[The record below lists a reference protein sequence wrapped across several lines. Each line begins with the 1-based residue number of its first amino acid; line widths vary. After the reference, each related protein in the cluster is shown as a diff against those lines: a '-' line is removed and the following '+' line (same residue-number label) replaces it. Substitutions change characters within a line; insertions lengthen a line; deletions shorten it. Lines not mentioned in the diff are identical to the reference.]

1 MMSRGIV
8 LTVAALTIGLL
19 QPLTVPERSS
29 LPPGLALAEEMNFTV
44 EGKISQHVGNK
55 LTLNAE
61 GNIIFHVI
69 YNDKTEIKNKDG
81 GPGSPK
87 DLQVGTRIHVDGDLQ
102 ESGEIIAQRISIQSD
117 SAGEKR

>member
-1 MMSRGIV
+1 M
-8 LTVAALTIGLL
+8 TVAVLAIGLF
-19 QPLTVPERSS
+19 QPSAVPDRGSP
-29 LPPGLALAEEMNFTV
+29 PPGLAIAEEMNFTV
-44 EGKISQHVGNK
+44 EGKITQHAGNK
-55 LTLNAE
+55 LTLNTE

-87 DLQVGTRIHVDGDLQ
+87 DLQVGARIHVDGDLQ
-102 ESGEIIAQRISIQSD
+102 ESGEIIAQKISIQPD